1 MANLTIT
8 VASVLHP
15 ANSPRLTL
23 NIAGEALLRGQ
34 VVYLAADSK
43 WYKAIASGTAIQA
56 GNGEA
61 SSKIRI
67 AMADVATGQLVPLLE
82 AGQQYTVGATLTLT
96 KLYVVSAT
104 TGLICPSTDLVTG
117 NYFTPLGYPVST
129 TVLDFQP
136 NSTGQLTP

>member
-1 MANLTIT
+1 MASLTIT

-15 ANSPRLTL
+15 ASSPRLSL

-67 AMADVATGQLVPLLE
+67 AMADVSTGQLVPLLE
-82 AGQQYTVGATLTLT
+82 PGQQYTVGATLTLNV
-96 KLYVVSAT
+96 LYVLSAT
-104 TGLICPSTDLVTG
+104 SGLICPNTDLVTG
-117 NYFTPLGYPVST
+117 NRFTPLGYAT
-129 TVLDFQP
+129 TTAILDFQP
-136 NSTGQLTP
+136 NSTGLLAP